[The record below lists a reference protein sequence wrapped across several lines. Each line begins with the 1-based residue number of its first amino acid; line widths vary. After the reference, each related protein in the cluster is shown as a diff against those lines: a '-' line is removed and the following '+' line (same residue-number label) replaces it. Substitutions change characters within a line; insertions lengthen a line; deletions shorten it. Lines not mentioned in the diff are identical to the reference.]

1 MKTGVFTNHL
11 RLLCLSLAAALVLA
25 FTFPADISAAPE
37 KNAVKKSSGQK
48 SAANNGASQKGG
60 AKNTKNNSSSKATN
74 STKAKKEPPLP
85 WPQNLL
91 ALAKD
96 GAVLVVDHHAPAGK
110 PKELYA
116 LNAEK
121 LYVPASILK
130 IITTGAALEFLGP
143 DYRFKTDFLLTR
155 DKDLWIIGYGD
166 PYLVSEELVIT
177 VEALQK
183 RGLKEVRDI
192 YIDNSYFEKDLVL
205 DGNTQTISPYDAY
218 NIAFGVNFNT
228 VTFKKNKQGQVLRA
242 AANLPLTPLA
252 EEKAANVKGAKTY
265 TLNIHESPAL
275 AELHAGQLFKAYLE
289 DAGIKVSGGIMT
301 DQVAPQKRKVFYRH
315 ESTKTLKECL
325 AALMK
330 HSNNFM
336 TNQIFLA
343 IGAEL
348 YGAPATLTK
357 SQLAMDVY
365 FQRYSL
371 SPITMGDG
379 SGLSRA
385 TTLTARQMADVLEV
399 MEPAR
404 ELFTSRNDGK
414 VLCKT
419 GTMSDIKTLAGYLEQ
434 PDKPGQPLSFV
445 IMLNGQGYTSETR
458 DKILDILRTQF
469 TAPLNTAEKQKS
481 PSAGS

>member
-1 MKTGVFTNHL
+1 M
-11 RLLCLSLAAALVLA
+11 LA

-37 KNAVKKSSGQK
+37 KNTVKKSSAQK
-48 SAANNGASQKGG
+48 NTSKSGASQKSGT
-60 AKNTKNNSSSKATN
+60 KNTKNKSSSKAKN

-85 WPQNLL
+85 WPQNLQ

-96 GAVLVVDHHAPAGK
+96 GAVLVVDHHAPEGE
-110 PKELYA
+110 PRELYA

-130 IITTGAALEFLGP
+130 IITSGAALEFLGP

-155 DKDLWIIGYGD
+155 DKDLWVIGYGD
-166 PYLVSEELVIT
+166 PYLVSEELTIIA
-177 VEALQK
+177 EALQK

-192 YIDNSYFEKDLVL
+192 YIDNSYFEKDIIL
-205 DGNTQTISPYDAY
+205 DGNTQTRSAYDAY
-218 NIAFGVNFNT
+218 NTAFGVNFNI
-228 VTFKKNKQGQVLRA
+228 VTFRKNKQGKVLPA
-242 AANLPLTPLA
+242 AANIPLTPLA
-252 EEKAANVKGAKTY
+252 EEIAAKEKGSGTFRR
-265 TLNIHESPAL
+265 NISESPAL

-289 DAGIKVSGGIMT
+289 DVGIKISGGIMT
-301 DQVAPQKRKVFYRH
+301 DQAAPQKRKVFYRH

-325 AALMK
+325 AALME

-348 YGAPATLTK
+348 YGAPATLAK

-365 FQRYSL
+365 FQRHSL
-371 SPITMGDG
+371 APVTMGDG
-379 SGLSRA
+379 SGLSRS
-385 TTLTARQMADVLEV
+385 TTLTARQMAAVLKVTESF
-399 MEPAR
+399 R
-404 ELFTSRNDGK
+404 ELFTSRNDGQ
-414 VLCKT
+414 VFCKT
-419 GTMSDIKTLAGYLEQ
+419 GTMHDIKTLAGYLEQ
-434 PDKPGQPLSFV
+434 PGKPDSPLSFV
-445 IMLNGQGYTSETR
+445 IMLNGQGYASDTR

-469 TAPLNTAEKQKS
+469 ATPPRSAEQQKT